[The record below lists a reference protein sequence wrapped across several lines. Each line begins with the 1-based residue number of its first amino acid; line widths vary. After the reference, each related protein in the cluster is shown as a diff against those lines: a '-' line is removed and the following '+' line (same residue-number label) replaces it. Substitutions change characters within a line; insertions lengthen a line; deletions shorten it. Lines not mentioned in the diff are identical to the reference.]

1 MSEARQIAFP
11 FTRATEH
18 VAAPKDARVALA
30 RPAPS
35 EKTAIRIPA
44 GHQQAELCFP
54 EAGPQIFVH
63 EGARQLLERRLEA
76 IAGHPLHVLVTDNR
90 HSMVSAR
97 RRNGVLTIRL
107 HHMFLSADPFT
118 LRAIVQYTTKATRAA
133 SDVLGKYIEAH
144 RQLIVAEKKRPA
156 AIRTT
161 GAIYDIG
168 QIFDELNAKY
178 FQGLVDAQITWGEK
192 SPKGR
197 RRRRSI
203 RLGTYCTD
211 QKLIRVHPK
220 LDQDFV
226 PRYFVEFVIYHEMLH
241 HIVPMPLEGG
251 RRIFHSR
258 EFRMREK
265 RFEYFERAQA
275 WEKRHIGKLLG
286 QLR

>member
-18 VAAPKDARVALA
+18 VAAPKNARVALA
-30 RPAPS
+30 RPAPN
-35 EKTAIRIPA
+35 EKTAIRIPSTQ
-44 GHQQAELCFP
+44 QQAELTFP

-76 IAGHPLHVLVTDNR
+76 IAGHPLRVLVTDNR

-97 RRNGVLTIRL
+97 RRNGVVTIRL

-118 LRAIVQYTTKATRAA
+118 LRAIVQYTIKPTRAA
-133 SDVLGKYIEAH
+133 SDVLSKYIEAH
-144 RQLIVAEKKRPA
+144 RQLIVAVKKRA
-156 AIRTT
+156 TALRTA
-161 GAIYDIG
+161 GSIYNIG
-168 QIFDELNAKY
+168 QIFDEINAKY
-178 FQGLVDAQITWGEK
+178 FQGLVDAKITWGDK
-192 SPKGR
+192 APRGR
-197 RRRRSI
+197 RRLRSI

-220 LDQDFV
+220 LDQEFV

-241 HIVPMPLEGG
+241 HIVPMPLESG

-265 RFEYFERAQA
+265 RFEHFERAQA
-275 WEKRHIGKLLG
+275 WEKQHIGKLLVG
-286 QLR
+286 VR